1 MKKLADTVEYIGR
14 KVTGGYKRIEEGV
27 VNGYR
32 KMENG
37 AVQGFQAV
45 TDKCVE
51 CCSPKAVRQRHKPSN
66 GSSKTPP
73 APTIAVRTNL
83 RIPPF
88 FQH

>member
-51 CCSPKAVRQRHKPSN
+51 VLFAKSGETAAQAKQRLIKN
-66 GSSKTPP
+66 AAGSHNNHPD
-73 APTIAVRTNL
+73 
-83 RIPPF
+83 
-88 FQH
+88 